1 MLILSQNYIQ
11 HIYYWFSLL
20 FLQRKR
26 EFMKKLFLLTIL
38 LFSITLTFA
47 QEVRGKI
54 VIAGTL
60 NPLENVNIVN
70 LNQVIGA
77 ATDNKGEFSI
87 TAQANDTL
95 HLSYLGY
102 KSLKVRVTNDWIN
115 FESIAKIEMTELAL
129 ALEEVVV
136 SELRLT
142 GYLELDIKQVPIQ
155 SNVRYSISGLSST
168 GYESSPSSPS
178 TVTKVLGALFNPAD
192 FLHNLFGKKPKE
204 MRKLRKMKEDDE
216 IRNLLASRFD
226 REMLMALLQVDKV
239 DLDLLVSE
247 CNYSKDFFRTA
258 NDLQILDAI
267 SECYEEYRVLNRSS
281 LKRL

>member
-1 MLILSQNYIQ
+1 
-11 HIYYWFSLL
+11 
-20 FLQRKR
+20 
-26 EFMKKLFLLTIL
+26 MKKLFLLTIL
-38 LFSITLTFA
+38 LFSITLIFA
-47 QEVRGKI
+47 QEVKGKI

-77 ATDNKGEFSI
+77 TTDNKGEFSI
-87 TAQANDTL
+87 TAKANDTL

-129 ALEEVVV
+129 ALEEIIV

-142 GYLELDIKQVPIQ
+142 GYLEIDIKQVPIQ
-155 SNVRYSISGLSST
+155 SNVRYSISGLPST
-168 GYESSPSSPS
+168 GYESRPSTPS

-192 FLHNLFGKKPKE
+192 FLHNLFGKKPRE

-226 REMLMALLQVDKV
+226 REMLMALLQVEKV
-239 DLDLLVSE
+239 DLDLLISE
-247 CNYSKDFFRTA
+247 CNYSRDFLRTA

-281 LKRL
+281 RKRL